1 MLSFLNKK
9 TAGKGIL
16 VLRTDGFG
24 LRASVINGSRDTLK
38 VTVSVSSQQVD
49 PVAALT
55 DVLDQI
61 KNVLG
66 KNVPSNALLLHISA
80 IPDLVRITESF
91 DSQEAGNLLE
101 MLRWEMEGVVAIQ
114 SPNWDL
120 GWLLM
125 GRGYISPEQRE
136 ELVHLLAE
144 EKQLS
149 AQHGGR
155 SPMRLGEVAIR
166 EQMVSKE
173 QIAECLHIQQKLQLA
188 DQRLL
193 TQWRPQPI
201 EESPYSNDDET
212 AQQFLCSAM
221 PAAQHQQWLDAVKK
235 VSKNSGF
242 PKLNLRQ
249 VYPFAGST
257 LPLLESSE
265 TVLLTEFHQAYVF
278 CALLKDN
285 QIRDVA
291 MVKCS
296 NHQLDVSAL
305 ADMLTNGAFADAN
318 RWFVADCDNSFSEKI
333 TALETLLQMNAA
345 SLAQHAADKIPSGRG
360 DLLAELGVAMHF
372 LGTTPLSIAPLNGMP
387 PPDPIYRSSGFKIAI
402 AACILPLLIATYEG
416 FYYWKIESLHEEL
429 LSIEKQ
435 AESFTEK
442 RNQQRKKYS
451 EAKEN
456 IAVYEKKI
464 EELTNLQLE
473 KQLVEQVI
481 VKRQSFVERLLP
493 VLSESINDG
502 VVLESMKESSWYEFS
517 ITGKAVDQTSID
529 DFNQVLSISL
539 ESLNM
544 YISKSPSNFNGN
556 SSGDAALMQNGIY
569 VFEFVLKHKGVQQ

>member
-9 TAGKGIL
+9 AAGKGLL
-16 VLRTDGFG
+16 VLKTDGFG
-24 LRASVINGSRDTLK
+24 LRATVINGNRDALK

-49 PVAALT
+49 PIAALT
-55 DVLDQI
+55 DVLEQL

-80 IPDLVRITESF
+80 IPDLVQITESF
-91 DSQEAGNLLE
+91 DSPEAENLLE
-101 MLRWEMEGVVAIQ
+101 MLRWEMEGVVAMQ

-125 GRGYISPEQRE
+125 GRGYITPEQRE
-136 ELVHLLAE
+136 ELVHLVTE

-193 TQWRPQPI
+193 TQWRPQPK
-201 EESPYSNDDET
+201 EESPYSDDDLGD
-212 AQQFLCSAM
+212 AQKFLCSAM
-221 PAAQHQQWLDAVKK
+221 PTAQHQQWLDAVKK
-235 VSKNSGF
+235 VGGSSGF

-257 LPLLESSE
+257 VPLLESSD
-265 TVLLTEFHQAYVF
+265 TVLLTEFHKAYVF
-278 CALLKDN
+278 CAVLQDN

-296 NHQLDVSAL
+296 SHLLDAGAVAEV
-305 ADMLTNGAFADAN
+305 LTTGSFAQAN
-318 RWFVADCDNSFSEKI
+318 RWLVADGDSAFSDQI
-333 TALETLLQMNAA
+333 SQLESLLQLDAEP
-345 SLAQHAADKIPSGRG
+345 LAQAAAEKIPSGRNE
-360 DLLAELGVAMHF
+360 LLAELGAARHF
-372 LGTTPLSIAPLNGMP
+372 LGSSPLSVAPLIGMP
-387 PPDPIYRSSGFKIAI
+387 PPDPIYRSNAFKIAM
-402 AACILPLLIATYEG
+402 AVCVLPLLIAAYEG
-416 FYYWKIESLHEEL
+416 FFYWKLEQLQQELSSSERQLEVMKEKRDRQRKESAEARKNIDAYLSRNVL
-429 LSIEKQ
+429 LS
-435 AESFTEK
+435 A
-442 RNQQRKKYS
+442 
-451 EAKEN
+451 
-456 IAVYEKKI
+456 
-464 EELTNLQLE
+464 LQSE

-481 VKRQSFVERLLP
+481 IKRQSFVERLLP
-493 VLSESINDG
+493 VLSESINEG
-502 VVLESMKESSWYEFS
+502 VVLESMKENAWYEFS
-517 ITGKAVDQTSID
+517 ITGKAVDQASID

-539 ESLNM
+539 EPLNM
-544 YISKSPSNFNGN
+544 YIDKSPSNFK
-556 SSGDAALMQNGIY
+556 GDSALMQNGIY
-569 VFEFVLKHKGVQQ
+569 VFEFVLKQKGAQ

>member
-9 TAGKGIL
+9 AAGKGLL
-16 VLRTDGFG
+16 VLKTDGFG
-24 LRASVINGSRDTLK
+24 LRATVINGNRDALK
-38 VTVSVSSQQVD
+38 VTVSVSSQQID
-49 PVAALT
+49 PIAALT
-55 DVLDQI
+55 DVLEQL

-80 IPDLVRITESF
+80 IPDLVQITESF
-91 DSQEAGNLLE
+91 DSPEAENLLE
-101 MLRWEMEGVVAIQ
+101 MLRWEMEGVVAMQ

-125 GRGYISPEQRE
+125 GRGYITPEQRE
-136 ELVHLLAE
+136 ELVHLVTE

-193 TQWRPQPI
+193 TQWRPQPK
-201 EESPYSNDDET
+201 EESPYSDDDLGD
-212 AQQFLCSAM
+212 AQKFLCSAM

-235 VSKNSGF
+235 VGGSSGF

-249 VYPFAGST
+249 VYPFAGSSV
-257 LPLLESSE
+257 PLLDSSD
-265 TVLLTEFHQAYVF
+265 TLLITEFHKAYVF
-278 CALLKDN
+278 CAVLQDN
-285 QIRDVA
+285 QIREVA

-296 NHQLDVSAL
+296 SHVLDAGAVAEV
-305 ADMLTNGAFADAN
+305 LTTGSFAQAN
-318 RWFVADCDNSFSEKI
+318 RWLVADGDSTFNDQISQ
-333 TALETLLQMNAA
+333 LESLLQLDAE
-345 SLAQHAADKIPSGRG
+345 SLAQAAADKIPSGRNE
-360 DLLAELGVAMHF
+360 LLAELGAARHF
-372 LGTTPLSIAPLNGMP
+372 LGSAPLSVAPLIGMP
-387 PPDPIYRSSGFKIAI
+387 PPDPIYRSNGFKIAM
-402 AACILPLLIATYEG
+402 AACVLPLLIAAYEG
-416 FYYWKIESLHEEL
+416 AYHLKLKSLEAEL
-429 LSIEKQ
+429 LA
-435 AESFTEK
+435 AE
-442 RNQQRKKYS
+442 QQLEAFKDQSSKARKKYT
-451 EAKEN
+451 EAKQN
-456 IAVYEKKI
+456 IAVFQKKTK
-464 EELTNLQLE
+464 ELGSLQAE

-517 ITGKAVDQTSID
+517 ITGKAVDQASID

-539 ESLNM
+539 EPLNM
-544 YISKSPSNFNGN
+544 YIAKSPSNFR
-556 SSGDAALMQNGIY
+556 GDSALMQNGIY
-569 VFEFVLKHKGVQQ
+569 VFEFVLKYKGAQ

>member
-9 TAGKGIL
+9 TAGKGLL
-16 VLRTDGFG
+16 VLKTDGFG
-24 LRASVINGSRDTLK
+24 LRATVINGNRDALK
-38 VTVSVSSQQVD
+38 ITVSVSSQQVD

-55 DVLDQI
+55 DVLEQL

-80 IPDLVRITESF
+80 IPDLVQITESF
-91 DSQEAGNLLE
+91 DSAEAENLLE
-101 MLRWEMEGVVAIQ
+101 MLRWEMEGVVAMQ

-125 GRGYISPEQRE
+125 GRGYITPEQRE
-136 ELVHLLAE
+136 ELVHLVTE

-193 TQWRPQPI
+193 TQWRPQPK
-201 EESPYSNDDET
+201 EESPYSDDDLGDV
-212 AQQFLCSAM
+212 QKFLCSAM

-235 VSKNSGF
+235 VSGSSGF

-249 VYPFAGST
+249 VYPFAGSSLT
-257 LPLLESSE
+257 LLDSSD
-265 TVLLTEFHQAYVF
+265 TVLLTEFYKAYVY
-278 CALLKDN
+278 CAVLQDN

-296 NHQLDVSAL
+296 SHMLDANAVAEVVSVGTFAEATRWVVSDCDGVFGEQISQLEALLQLDA
-305 ADMLTNGAFADAN
+305 
-318 RWFVADCDNSFSEKI
+318 EP
-333 TALETLLQMNAA
+333 
-345 SLAQHAADKIPSGRG
+345 LAQASADKVPSGRG
-360 DLLAELGVAMHF
+360 ELIAELGVARHF
-372 LGTTPLSIAPLNGMP
+372 LGGSPLSIAPLTGMP
-387 PPDPIYRSSGFKIAI
+387 PPDPIYRSNGFKIAM
-402 AACILPLLIATYEG
+402 AACVLPLLIAAYEG
-416 FYYWKIESLHEEL
+416 FFYWKLDQLQQELTSSERQLEIMEEKRDRQRKDSAEARKNITAYQKNTVL
-429 LSIEKQ
+429 LS
-435 AESFTEK
+435 A
-442 RNQQRKKYS
+442 
-451 EAKEN
+451 
-456 IAVYEKKI
+456 
-464 EELTNLQLE
+464 LQSE

-502 VVLESMKESSWYEFS
+502 VVLESMKESAWYEFS
-517 ITGKAVDQTSID
+517 ITGKAVDQASID

-544 YISKSPSNFNGN
+544 YIDKSPSNFK
-556 SSGDAALMQNGIY
+556 GDSALMQNGIY
-569 VFEFVLKHKGVQQ
+569 VFEFVLKQKGAQ

>member
-9 TAGKGIL
+9 TAGKGLL
-16 VLRTDGFG
+16 VLKTDGFG
-24 LRASVINGSRDTLK
+24 LRATVINGNRDALK

-49 PVAALT
+49 PIAALT
-55 DVLDQI
+55 DVLEQL

-80 IPDLVRITESF
+80 IPDLVQITESF
-91 DSQEAGNLLE
+91 DSPEAENLLE
-101 MLRWEMEGVVAIQ
+101 MLRWEMEGVVAMQ

-136 ELVHLLAE
+136 ELVHLVTE

-193 TQWRPQPI
+193 TQWRPQPK
-201 EESPYSNDDET
+201 EESPYDDLSD
-212 AQQFLCSAM
+212 AQKFLCSAM

-235 VSKNSGF
+235 VGGSSGF

-257 LPLLESSE
+257 VPLLESTD
-265 TVLLTEFHQAYVF
+265 TVLLTEFHKAYVF
-278 CALLKDN
+278 CAVLQDN

-296 NHQLDVSAL
+296 SHMLDAGAVAEV
-305 ADMLTNGAFADAN
+305 LTTGSFAQAN
-318 RWFVADCDNSFSEKI
+318 RWLVADGDSAFSDQI
-333 TALETLLQMNAA
+333 SQLESVLQLDAE
-345 SLAQHAADKIPSGRG
+345 SLAQAAADKIPSGRNE
-360 DLLAELGVAMHF
+360 LLAELGAARHF
-372 LGTTPLSIAPLNGMP
+372 LGSAPLSVAPLIGMP
-387 PPDPIYRSSGFKIAI
+387 PPDPIYRSNGFKIAM
-402 AACILPLLIATYEG
+402 AACMLPLLIAAYEG
-416 FYYWKIESLHEEL
+416 FFYWKLDRLQQELASSERQLEIMEEKRDRQRKDSAEARKNITAYQQNTVL
-429 LSIEKQ
+429 LS
-435 AESFTEK
+435 A
-442 RNQQRKKYS
+442 
-451 EAKEN
+451 
-456 IAVYEKKI
+456 
-464 EELTNLQLE
+464 LQSE

-502 VVLESMKESSWYEFS
+502 VVLESMKESAWYEFS
-517 ITGKAVDQTSID
+517 ITGKAVDQASID

-539 ESLNM
+539 EPLNM
-544 YISKSPSNFNGN
+544 YIDKSPSNFK
-556 SSGDAALMQNGIY
+556 GDSALMQNGIY
-569 VFEFVLKHKGVQQ
+569 VFEFVLKQKGAQ